1 MEREIIALVI
11 SAKREAARFGAQS
24 VNFMEETDMNE
35 FSSLNTKA
43 RSLEQ
48 QRHNL
53 QLDRCIHT
61 RKGQRTNP
69 LNTATINPEQK

>member
-35 FSSLNTKA
+35 FSSSNATTCSWIDA
-43 RSLEQ
+43 Y
-48 QRHNL
+48 
-53 QLDRCIHT
+53 IHG
-61 RKGQRTNP
+61 KDNAQI
-69 LNTATINPEQK
+69 L